1 MAIGSI
7 SLLQLAS
14 GPVNSTLTV
23 STGRPQAPINN
34 LRASLS
40 LGKNGRATAAATV
53 STASILVVP
62 DRIRVS
68 RRQSSRNQDVQNSPW
83 ATERSSAL
91 STAARPGRNARFGWS
106 RTPRCTA
113 LAPTQRIPTSWFANS
128 PIVQAAAYPRGTS
141 LGISQFPAALNK
153 FPDPIEKF
161 PDTRFK
167 IPCYCE

>member
-1 MAIGSI
+1 
-7 SLLQLAS
+7 LLQLAS

-68 RRQSSRNQDVQNSPW
+68 RRQSEPQ
-83 ATERSSAL
+83 
-91 STAARPGRNARFGWS
+91 
-106 RTPRCTA
+106 PRCAKLA
-113 LAPTQRIPTSWFANS
+113 LGNGAIQRPINGGATWEKCALWVEPNSTMYWFGTNPANSDIVVANS
-128 PIVQAAAYPRGTS
+128 PIVQAAAFPKGGTS
-141 LGISQFPAALNK
+141 LGIRQFPAALNK

>member
-83 ATERSSAL
+83 ASAERSSAP

-106 RTPRCTA
+106 RTPRCTG
-113 LAPTQRIPTSWFANS
+113 LAPTQRIPTSWS
-128 PIVQAAAYPRGTS
+128 PTARSCKLPFPRGTS
-141 LGISQFPAALNK
+141 LGIRQFPAALNK